1 MMTIPEK
8 VNILPGQAKDEINDF
23 IDFLLEKYQKKEKR
37 HLPDISFKSLDKT
50 WNNTEDD
57 IYNELL

>member
-1 MMTIPEK
+1 MTIEEK
-8 VNILPGQAKDEINDF
+8 INILPQEIKAEIYDF
-23 IDFLLEKYQKKEKR
+23 IDFLIEKYHREEKQWF
-37 HLPDISFKSLDKT
+37 LKMSGKSLDKI